1 MLISEDLFSKLN
13 WLENE
18 FSIFRNLT
26 STIDLVRRSIK
37 GRPLGEVSYRKESLR
52 QFSLLGTE
60 ISIRSNCPLRR
71 TIQKVMFRFSE
82 TH

>member
-1 MLISEDLFSKLN
+1 MSFQF
-13 WLENE
+13 LE
-18 FSIFRNLT
+18 ILT

-60 ISIRSNCPLRR
+60 ISISSNRPLRR